1 VAVVLTRLTTAY
13 GRVRSSYF
21 IRNVVDIFQNVLS
34 DRLTKVAFG
43 FIIFLLLMGVF
54 GPNIAPYDPGETQRG
69 ADGDVLRTEA
79 PSQSHPMGTDRLGRD
94 IFSQVLVGAQ
104 PTMLLVLVVGLMVFT
119 IGSAVGVTAGYVGG
133 LVDEILM
140 RFTDFIYSVP
150 LLPAALVLVVILESG
165 FWTTAIVI
173 GALIWRGMARVL
185 RSQVLQVKERPFV
198 MAAKSTG
205 ASTPRI
211 IFKHIFPNVAPMA
224 ILFTAIGAGY
234 AVIIQAGL
242 AFLGLADPKSYTW
255 GIILRDAYRSG
266 AIADAWWWAVFPGL
280 LISFTVLSLFLIGR
294 GYEDDDVA
302 EDMMTSA

>member
-1 VAVVLTRLTTAY
+1 MTARFTAAY
-13 GRVRSSYF
+13 GRVRSNYF
-21 IRNVVDIFQNVLS
+21 VRNLVDIFQNTLS
-34 DRLTKVAFG
+34 DRITKVAFAF
-43 FIIFLLLMGVF
+43 FIAVVLMGAF
-54 GPNIAPYDPGETQRG
+54 GPQIAPYNPSETQYS
-69 ADGDVLRTEA
+69 DSGDILRTQP
-79 PSQSHPMGTDRLGRD
+79 PSIDHPMGTDRLGRD
-94 IFSQVLVGAQ
+94 IFSMVLVGAQ
-104 PTMLLVLVVGLMVFT
+104 PTMLLVVVVGTMILT
-119 IGSAVGVTAGYVGG
+119 IGSVVGVTAGYVGG
-133 LVDEILM
+133 LVDEVLM

-165 FWTTAIVI
+165 FWTTAFII

-211 IFKHIFPNVAPMA
+211 LLKHIFPNVAPMA

-242 AFLGLADPKSYTW
+242 AFLGLADPSSYTW
-255 GIILRDAYRSG
+255 GIILRNAYQSG
-266 AIADAWWWAVFPGL
+266 VIVDAWWWALFPGL

-302 EDMMTSA
+302 EDMMASA